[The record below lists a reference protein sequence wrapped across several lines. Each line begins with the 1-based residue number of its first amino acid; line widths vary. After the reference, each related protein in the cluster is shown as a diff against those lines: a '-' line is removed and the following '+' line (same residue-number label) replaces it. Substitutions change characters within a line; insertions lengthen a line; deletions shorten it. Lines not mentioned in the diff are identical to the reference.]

1 MTGVRIRTSL
11 PLPSLMEIISQ
22 LVVYFLEDYTNY
34 WIHNFFIANGAI
46 RKFIRSYDYI
56 LVVDYLK
63 AGCGLSRV
71 ERTQYVHG
79 ATQLLAIQI
88 DAAINPGNSGGPAIM
103 ASGNYSGFCSLGLSC
118 QPTDNLQLREYFSMR
133 RLLVSRTNPLSNAYN
148 ILKKDDIVLSFD
160 VVPIANDGTGRIYFP
175 ILLVFLLYFSSVQ
188 PMTLLCCE
196 TVASICA
203 GNDDFIG
210 NLIAEAIGM
219 MGYFL
224 SNLPDQ
230 VKLLLWLKKE
240 RR

>member
-1 MTGVRIRTSL
+1 MIGERTSL

-103 ASGNYSGFCSLGLSC
+103 GDKVAGVAFQNLPGGGKYRMTSGNYSGFCSLGLSC
-118 QPTDNLQLREYFSMR
+118 QPTDNLQLREYFGMR
-133 RLLVSRTNPLSNAYN
+133 RDMTGVLVSRTNPLSNAYN
-148 ILKKDDIVLSFD
+148 LLKKDDIVLSFD
-160 VVPIANDGTGRIYFP
+160 GVPIANDGT
-175 ILLVFLLYFSSVQ
+175 
-188 PMTLLCCE
+188 
-196 TVASICA
+196 
-203 GNDDFIG
+203 
-210 NLIAEAIGM
+210 
-219 MGYFL
+219 
-224 SNLPDQ
+224 
-230 VKLLLWLKKE
+230 
-240 RR
+240 